1 MEERMMMRFVKH
13 TISCLLVSIMVL
25 SCTDDWIEQ
34 NEKNIREGVPVT
46 VSFDLSISAPKI
58 VTRATQQN
66 ESPEHTVNRI
76 YLFAFNSDGS
86 LDNKQLFSIN
96 QSTTECITTITE
108 FPMHSGY
115 DKRFYAVANP
125 NSGSGT
131 LGTEQLAAIETEE
144 QLLNLT
150 SSLLDLTNIGRI
162 YFLMS
167 GKLEPATEGGQIN
180 VDEDGSLIGAKLCT
194 DHQKPIIKLK
204 KVDAK
209 ITFKIKGAE
218 GLNFV
223 PDRYWVENIPQ
234 HTYVFPHDEDY
245 ENREEGVTDY
255 VSSLEE
261 NIHRFVTGPDKDGFY
276 SFEFYILENRKT
288 PKSRIDNS
296 AKQTYPD
303 VENYYALREQREKK
317 ELETPNPDK
326 PEQKYE
332 NGEFVFANK
341 NSTYV
346 IIHGILSYQDKDEN
360 NNDRFVYADATY
372 TIHLGDTGMKTDAD
386 NIDKVNDYN
395 TNRNTHYTYTV
406 NITGIH
412 SLYVEVKKEEG
423 AKEERPGAEGDLIIS
438 SSDIRRLDAHYGRIY
453 FTLKRKDIKKG
464 LTWAVKTPFQSG
476 MKAFDADNFA
486 KTADG
491 ELKQESEYTNSE
503 KERLMTYL
511 PIDENAPEGAVRL
524 NDYKWV
530 QFVINSEVSPKVDLG
545 FFAKYPGFNAYEG
558 GQGENIPAPP
568 FGGEGYRNGNEYY
581 NEDAVL
587 YDVNQ
592 LINHL
597 YLEANNENSE
607 IFVNPQTGNMD
618 EEVNSDNAI
627 VAVTAFI
634 DEYVYKYD
642 PTTVYHENPDPATHE
657 NLLLWKR
664 VVNGDDRMLH
674 LCTSSNIYSLD
685 GNTSLSENVLSITQ
699 RPIYT
704 FYNQN
709 DLDIGTAWGTESVNE
724 TGRLQVATGN
734 LENKNLPGKFTNSH
748 KNGRQNTLNIIPN
761 IGNVDEN
768 GIKGWNSSGLKWS
781 DVLQRDAE
789 AFGTLNS
796 RYDNIWYACLG
807 RNRDL
812 DGDNQVDANEIRWY
826 LAAIDQLTDIWIG
839 ESSLEE
845 SARLY
850 TNEVCSPY
858 DLGSIRRHVASSTR
872 YDGTDG
878 SVQGM
883 SHNPWVIWAEEG
895 ASVGSWNDSHSYNGN
910 SNETKGRDYYEYR
923 CVRNLGLSLDDINYD
938 NSSEEMEVE
947 NYIET
952 LDEKTVTV
960 FDKKYKE
967 RYIYLPKLEFNSVR
981 SASIS
986 GEDIMPAHH
995 ERDEYN
1001 LPYRKFAVIVSEPE
1015 TSNDDGIYP
1024 PKENSKH
1031 TQSQSH
1037 GWSYYQDQMN
1047 ERNVCP
1053 RGYRIPNQRETM
1065 LLYTTYP
1072 DLYQLNVNANNYTYY
1087 DSSNGAYHFYFMIKT
1102 AFSFDGIGLY
1112 LNNRDGFSY
1121 DAAWQT
1127 LNLLT
1132 TWNNGDYPPGKVRCV
1147 RDVTE

>member
-1 MEERMMMRFVKH
+1 MKRNALTYLLLPFLLALLVTACKDDTLPASPAEEEEAGSGVYVSVVVNTGGSNASRVPTPEGNGDGSQPGTGDENMVHDLTVFFLDDDLNNATTINASAYFSEKEITPEASGNITRYTVQKEIEGLYVGNTYHVLVIANAGDLTNEITDIEGLKNKTFNEVIVTHDTEQWFLMASEKDSGEIEIRANNSEYNSTWVSVDVERMTARVDCAWGNEYE
-13 TISCLLVSIMVL
+13 ISGNNMPSEGGNP
-25 SCTDDWIEQ
+25 SQ
-34 NEKNIREGVPVT
+34 NEKDKV
-46 VSFDLSISAPKI
+46 KI
-58 VTRATQQN
+58 LGAAL
-66 ESPEHTVNRI
+66 VNRYAGDTYAFKRVTNNVI
-76 YLFAFNSDGS
+76 TLSDVTYLG
-86 LDNKQLFSIN
+86 
-96 QSTTECITTITE
+96 
-108 FPMHSGY
+108 
-115 DKRFYAVANP
+115 
-125 NSGSGT
+125 
-131 LGTEQLAAIETEE
+131 
-144 QLLNLT
+144 
-150 SSLLDLTNIGRI
+150 
-162 YFLMS
+162 
-167 GKLEPATEGGQIN
+167 
-180 VDEDGSLIGAKLCT
+180 DEA
-194 DHQKPIIKLK
+194 
-204 KVDAK
+204 
-209 ITFKIKGAE
+209 
-218 GLNFV
+218 
-223 PDRYWVENIPQ
+223 
-234 HTYVFPHDEDY
+234 
-245 ENREEGVTDY
+245 
-255 VSSLEE
+255 
-261 NIHRFVTGPDKDGFY
+261 
-276 SFEFYILENRKT
+276 
-288 PKSRIDNS
+288 
-296 AKQTYPD
+296 
-303 VENYYALREQREKK
+303 
-317 ELETPNPDK
+317 
-326 PEQKYE
+326 
-332 NGEFVFANK
+332 
-341 NSTYV
+341 
-346 IIHGILSYQDKDEN
+346 
-360 NNDRFVYADATY
+360 ADASNYVLDPLTVPGK
-372 TIHLGDTGMKTDAD
+372 H
-386 NIDKVNDYN
+386 NS
-395 TNRNTHYTYTV
+395 HYTYTV

-734 LENKNLPGKFTNSH
+734 LENNNLPGTFTNSH

-761 IGNVDEN
+761 IGDVDEN
-768 GIKGWNSSGLKWS
+768 GIKGWSSSGLKWS

-812 DGDNQVDANEIRWY
+812 DGDNRVDANEIRWY

-878 SVQGM
+878 SVQSM
-883 SHNPWVIWAEEG
+883 PRNPWVIWAEEG
-895 ASVGSWNDSHSYNGN
+895 ASVGSWDDSHSYNGN
-910 SNETKGRDYYEYR
+910 PEETKGRDYYEYR

-960 FDKKYKE
+960 FDKKYRE

-986 GEDIMPAHH
+986 DEDIMPAHH

-1001 LPYRKFAVIVSEPE
+1001 LPYRKFAVIVSEPK

-1024 PKENSKH
+1024 PKENGKH
-1031 TQSQSH
+1031 TQAQSH
-1037 GWSYYQDQMN
+1037 GWSYYQDQAN

-1053 RGYRIPNQRETM
+1053 KGYRIPNQRETM

-1072 DLYQLNVNANNYTYY
+1072 DLYQLSVDADNYTYY
-1087 DSSNGAYHFYFMIKT
+1087 DSSNSAYHFYFMIKT

-1112 LNNRDGFSY
+1112 PNTRDGFSY

-1132 TWNNGDYPPGKVRCV
+1132 TWNDGNYPPGKVRCV